1 MRGQKRFAWL
11 MASPSIIAMLLL
23 GIVPLIWMV
32 WTAFQAFS
40 PNPRI
45 PPRFNGLENFNNLMN
60 DPQFVGSLK
69 ITVLVLIAALI
80 LQLLLGFILALALY
94 SIKRGR
100 GLVVSLILIP
110 TAIAPIVAGIVWWM
124 LFNTRFG
131 AINSVL
137 LQVFG
142 LDPVNW
148 TIEMPTAYIA
158 IVVAVVWQWT
168 PFVAVIL
175 LGGLTTIPNDALD
188 AARIDGAT
196 RWQRLRYVVLPLM
209 RPFFLVV
216 GLLMIIEI
224 VRLYELPFFI
234 TQGGPGNETVV
245 AGVFLFKLAF
255 NFFDL
260 GRASMMS
267 VFLVIAL
274 SITAALYMR
283 LVADRKN
290 KAASG

>member
-11 MASPSIIAMLLL
+11 MASPSIIALIAL
-23 GIVPLIWMV
+23 GIVPLIWMA
-32 WTAFQAFS
+32 WTAFHTFS
-40 PNPRI
+40 PNPMI
-45 PPRFNGLENFNNLMN
+45 PPQYSGLDNLHN
-60 DPQFVGSLK
+60 LTSDPQFMGSLK
-69 ITVLVLIAALI
+69 ITALVLVAALI
-80 LQLLLGFILALALY
+80 LQLILGFILALALY
-94 SIKRGR
+94 SITRARGI
-100 GLVVSLILIP
+100 VVSLILIP

-124 LFNTRFG
+124 LFNARFG

-137 LQVFG
+137 SQGFG
-142 LDPVNW
+142 IEPINW
-148 TIEMPTAYIA
+148 TIEMPTAFIA

-175 LGGLTTIPNDALD
+175 LGGLTTIPVDVLD
-188 AARIDGAT
+188 AARIDGT
-196 RWQRLRYVVLPLM
+196 SPWRRLRYIILPLM

-255 NFFDL
+255 SFFDL

-267 VFLVIAL
+267 IFLVVAL
-274 SITAALYMR
+274 SIVAALYMR
-283 LVADRKN
+283 LISDGKM
-290 KAASG
+290 KGGG

>member
-1 MRGQKRFAWL
+1 
-11 MASPSIIAMLLL
+11 MASPSIVALLTL
-23 GIVPLIWMV
+23 GIVPLIWMI
-32 WTAFQAFS
+32 WTALHSFS
-40 PNPRI
+40 PNPTI
-45 PPRFNGLENFNNLMN
+45 APLYSGTENFNLLVS
-60 DPQFVGSLK
+60 DPQFTGSLK
-69 ITVLVLIAALI
+69 ITALILVSALI
-80 LQLLLGFILALALY
+80 LQLIIGFILALALFN
-94 SIKRGR
+94 IKRAR

-137 LQVFG
+137 SQVFG
-142 LDPVNW
+142 MEPINW
-148 TIEMPTAYIA
+148 TIEMPTALIA
-158 IVVAVVWQWT
+158 IVIAVVWQWT

-175 LGGLTTIPNDALD
+175 LGGLTTIPSDVID
-188 AARIDGAT
+188 AAQVDGASGW
-196 RWQRLRYVVLPLM
+196 RRLRHIILPLM
-209 RPFFLVV
+209 RPFFMVV

-245 AGVFLFKLAF
+245 SGVFLFKLAF

-267 VFLVIAL
+267 IFLVISL
-274 SITAALYMR
+274 SIVAALYMR
-283 LVADRKN
+283 LVTDGKTN
-290 KAASG
+290 TGG

>member
-11 MASPSIIAMLLL
+11 MASPTIIMLVAL
-23 GIVPLIWMV
+23 GIVPFFWML
-32 WTAFQAFS
+32 WTSLQAFS
-40 PNPRI
+40 PNPTV
-45 PPRFNGLENFNNLMN
+45 PPEFVGLRNFSDLVD
-60 DPQFVGSLK
+60 DPQFLSSLRVTG
-69 ITVLVLIAALI
+69 IVLVASLGI
-80 LQLLLGFILALALY
+80 QMVLGFILALALY
-94 SIKRGR
+94 NIQRGR
-100 GLVVSLILIP
+100 GLIVSLLLIP

-131 AINSVL
+131 AINSILV
-137 LQVFG
+137 QFFG
-142 LDPVNW
+142 IDPVNW
-148 TIEMPTAYIA
+148 TIEMPSALIA
-158 IVVAVVWQWT
+158 VVVAVVWQWT
-168 PFVAVIL
+168 PFVAIIL
-175 LGGLTTIPNDALD
+175 LGGLTTIPRDTLD

-196 RWQRLRYVVLPLM
+196 AWRTLRFVILPLM

-245 AGVFLFKLAF
+245 AGVYLFKLAF
-255 NFFDL
+255 SFFDL

-274 SITAALYMR
+274 SVIAGLYMS
-283 LVADRKN
+283 LVSDRKMRVN
-290 KAASG
+290 

>member
-11 MASPSIIAMLLL
+11 MASPTIVLLVAL
-23 GIVPLIWMV
+23 GIVPLFWML
-32 WTAFQAFS
+32 WTSLQAFS
-40 PNPRI
+40 PNPTV
-45 PPRFNGLENFNNLMN
+45 PPEFIGLRNFSDLID
-60 DPQFVGSLK
+60 DPQFLSSLRVTA
-69 ITVLVLIAALI
+69 IVLIASLGI
-80 LQLLLGFILALALY
+80 QMVLGFILALALY
-94 SIKRGR
+94 NIQRGR
-100 GLVVSLILIP
+100 GLVVSLLLIP

-131 AINSVL
+131 AINSILVQL
-137 LQVFG
+137 FG
-142 LDPVNW
+142 IDPVSW
-148 TIEMPTAYIA
+148 TIEMPTALIA
-158 IVVAVVWQWT
+158 VVVAVVWQWT

-175 LGGLTTIPNDALD
+175 LGGLTTIPRDTLD

-196 RWQRLRYVVLPLM
+196 AWRTLRYVILPLM

-245 AGVFLFKLAF
+245 AGVYLFKLAF
-255 NFFDL
+255 SFFDL

-274 SITAALYMR
+274 SVIAGLYMS
-283 LVADRKN
+283 LVSDRKMRAN
-290 KAASG
+290 

>member
-11 MASPSIIAMLLL
+11 MASPSIVALLLL
-23 GIVPLIWMV
+23 GIVPLVWMI
-32 WTAFQAFS
+32 WTAFHSFS
-40 PNPRI
+40 PNPTI
-45 PPRFNGLENFNNLMN
+45 PPVFTGAENFRLLVS

-69 ITVLVLIAALI
+69 VTALVLVAALI
-80 LQLLLGFILALALY
+80 LQLVFGFILALALY
-94 SIKRGR
+94 SIKRAR
-100 GLVVSLILIP
+100 GLVISLILIP
-110 TAIAPIVAGIVWWM
+110 TAIAPIVAGIIWWM
-124 LFNTRFG
+124 LFNPRFG
-131 AINSVL
+131 AINSFLMQVL
-137 LQVFG
+137 G
-142 LDPVNW
+142 LDPINW
-148 TIEMPTAYIA
+148 TIEMPTALIA

-175 LGGLTTIPNDALD
+175 LGGLTTIPADVID
-188 AARIDGAT
+188 AAQVDGASGW
-196 RWQRLRYVVLPLM
+196 RRLRYIILPLM

-267 VFLVIAL
+267 VFLVISL
-274 SITAALYMR
+274 SIIAAFYMR
-283 LVADRKN
+283 LVADG
-290 KAASG
+290 KAKTGGS